1 MQTKVRGR
9 LALSTAP
16 NPAHDELIFVESV
29 SPAMQTVER
38 VIADIAPTDIPV
50 LLVGESGT
58 GKEIMALRI
67 HQLSRRNGE
76 GFMKVSCAALTPES
90 LAELVDG
97 GENSEGRRPGA
108 ARGTLFLDEICEL
121 NGACQP
127 CLLRALPDGSGVG
140 ANGYSLA
147 ARVICSTS
155 HSLEEEMRAGRFR
168 EELYFRINGVC
179 LRLPPLRHRREDIP
193 LLVEQFQRKYEEQFG
208 RPRRELSTH
217 ALELMVHHGWPG
229 NIRELEN
236 AVKKIVALG
245 DEQVAVAELEAA
257 LVGPRSNGGHNG
269 TPSLKE
275 AARAASRQAER
286 ELILKT
292 LMRTRWNRKRAALEL
307 QISYKALLYKLKQ
320 IGMDEPG
327 VS

>member
-1 MQTKVRGR
+1 
-9 LALSTAP
+9 
-16 NPAHDELIFVESV
+16 
-29 SPAMQTVER
+29 VER

-58 GKEIMALRI
+58 GKEVMALRI
-67 HQLSRRNGE
+67 HRLSRRNGE
-76 GFMKVSCAALTPES
+76 GFLKVNCAALTPES
-90 LAELVDG
+90 LAELVEG
-97 GENSEGRRPGA
+97 GENGHGRRRGVA
-108 ARGTLFLDEICEL
+108 QGTLFLDEICEL
-121 NGACQP
+121 SAACQP
-127 CLLRALPDGSGVG
+127 CLLRALPDGSGVS
-140 ANGYSLA
+140 ANSHLLA

-155 HSLEEEMRAGRFR
+155 RNLEEEMRVGRFR

-179 LRLPPLRHRREDIP
+179 LRLAPLRHRREDIP
-193 LLVEQFQRKYEEQFG
+193 LLVEQFLRKYEEQFE
-208 RPRRELSTH
+208 RPRRELSPHT
-217 ALELMVHHGWPG
+217 LELMVQHGWPG

-245 DEQVAVAELEAA
+245 EQAAIAELEAG
-257 LVGPRSNGGHNG
+257 LVGPRLNGGHNG

-292 LMRTRWNRKRAALEL
+292 LMRTRWNRKRAAQEL